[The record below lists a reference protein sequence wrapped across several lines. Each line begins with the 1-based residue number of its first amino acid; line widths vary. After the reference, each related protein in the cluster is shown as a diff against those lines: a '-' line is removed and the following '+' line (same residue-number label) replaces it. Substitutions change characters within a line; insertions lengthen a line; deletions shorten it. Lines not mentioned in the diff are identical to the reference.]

1 MIEDEEREA
10 HNKPP
15 KKRDL
20 VPLSIAELE
29 AYIAEM
35 EIEILRVREAIAAK
49 RQQRS
54 GAEGLFKI

>member
-1 MIEDEEREA
+1 MTEDDEREPL
-10 HNKPP
+10 NKSA

-20 VPLSIAELE
+20 VPLAIAELE

-35 EIEILRVREAIAAK
+35 EAEILRVREAIAAK
-49 RQQRS
+49 RKQRS